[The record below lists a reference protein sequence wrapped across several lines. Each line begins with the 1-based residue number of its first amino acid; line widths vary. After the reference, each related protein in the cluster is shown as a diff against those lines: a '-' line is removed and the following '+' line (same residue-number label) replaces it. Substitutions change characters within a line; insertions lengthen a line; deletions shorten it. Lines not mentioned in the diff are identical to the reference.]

1 MSSGAAWRQRGMD
14 ARNLA
19 DLYDSPLL
27 EWSRIEARLA
37 QGLTQAP
44 GTGGPDRHTCW
55 LATINPDGSPHVTG
69 IGAEWHDGCF
79 WFETGRT
86 TRKGRNVA
94 RDPRCTLS
102 VAVDTFDLVVEGEAH
117 EVTDPAIVA
126 ELASMWAA
134 GGWPCRVDAT
144 GHALTADFSAP
155 SAGPPPWFVY
165 RITARAATVLGT
177 VEPGGATRWRF

>member
-55 LATINPDGSPHVTG
+55 LATINP
-69 IGAEWHDGCF
+69 
-79 WFETGRT
+79 
-86 TRKGRNVA
+86 
-94 RDPRCTLS
+94 
-102 VAVDTFDLVVEGEAH
+102 
-117 EVTDPAIVA
+117 
-126 ELASMWAA
+126 
-134 GGWPCRVDAT
+134 
-144 GHALTADFSAP
+144 
-155 SAGPPPWFVY
+155 
-165 RITARAATVLGT
+165 AATLLGT